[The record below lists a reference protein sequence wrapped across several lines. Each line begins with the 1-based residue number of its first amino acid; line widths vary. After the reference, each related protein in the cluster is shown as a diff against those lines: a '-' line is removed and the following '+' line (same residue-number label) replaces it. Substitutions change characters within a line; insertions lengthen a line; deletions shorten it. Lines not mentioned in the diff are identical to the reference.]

1 MKGEFFMST
10 EKTAAGLVGYAKV
23 QLGKP
28 YWYGTFGNTA
38 SAALLKMKRE
48 QYPAYYDQ
56 SKYKVLFTSQFG
68 ERVHDCVGLIKGYLW
83 SETPTSKPV
92 YNAAQD
98 VSANGMLGVCKERG
112 KISTLPEIP
121 GTLVFMKGH
130 IGVYI
135 GNGYVIEA
143 KGHDS
148 GVVQTKVKGRGWTDW
163 GFCPWIDYSEA
174 DSTEYFKQYTG
185 NSVSIVDALKAIG
198 EPSSRAYRAQIA
210 KANDINYYVGTP
222 GQNAKM
228 VRLLKAGKLI
238 KP

>member
-1 MKGEFFMST
+1 MST
-10 EKTAAGLVGYAKV
+10 EKTAAGLVGYAKA

-38 SAALLKMKRE
+38 SASLLKMKRE

-56 SKYKVLFTSQFG
+56 TKYKVLFTSQFG

-83 SETPTSKPV
+83 SETPTSPPV

-98 VSANGMLGVCKERG
+98 VSANGMLGKCKERG
-112 KISTLPEIP
+112 KISTMPDIA

-130 IGVYI
+130 VGVYI
-135 GNGYVIEA
+135 GNGFVIEA

-148 GVVQTKVKGRGWTDW
+148 GVVKTKLKGRGWTDW
-163 GFCPWIDYSEA
+163 GFCPWIDYSDA
-174 DSTEYFKQYTG
+174 DHKEYFQQYNG
-185 NSVSIVDALKAIG
+185 NSISIVDALKAIN
-198 EPSSRAYRAQIA
+198 EPSSSAYRAQIA
-210 KANDINYYVGTP
+210 KANGIDFYIGTP
-222 GQNAKM
+222 AQNAKM
-228 VRLLKAGKLI
+228 VRLLKAGQLI